1 MIEGALMLSLR
12 YDRQL
17 RISGWDQE
25 KISKL
30 KVGVIGGDYG
40 AYYTLL
46 PLVSMGVGERGE
58 IRILSSTVKRDILL
72 DQKINIG
79 VDLIGLLSKVNPL
92 LKNKIRYFR
101 VDLIRDELSIFLNDL
116 DLIIDTTNNPASKVV
131 AFKYAR
137 NNEIKYIS
145 FSIAPCY
152 GRMIVIWDY
161 SELTNDKISLD
172 FFLPEFKLF
181 HQEEIM
187 SILFGGLAVGTLS
200 NYASNKKQSNEEVIY
215 NLIDTN
221 RRKKLYFSDPP
232 SIVLKYKYKKPS
244 NFDFSKNSVIMIG
257 AGALGNPVA
266 IAMAKARIGELII
279 IDYDTI
285 EETNLNRQYCYY
297 DSVNLNKAEVLAK
310 KVRIMSNGET
320 KAIPIKKKF
329 TLKEAREGSLRD
341 LFKKTD
347 LILVL
352 VDNFDARADAADLAE
367 ELNKPLIS
375 AGTSPFV
382 GQLAV
387 YIPGKTR
394 NLNEVLRYRD
404 FAARTD
410 RVRCIEV
417 HEPSVVTT
425 NQIIGALVALESL
438 KVLKQDIYGSLAT
451 RPIIYYSYIKGRF
464 EL

>member
-1 MIEGALMLSLR
+1 MLSLR

-30 KVGVIGGDYG
+30 KVGVIGGSYG

-46 PLVSMGVGERGE
+46 PLVSMGVGEKGE
-58 IRILSSTVKRDILL
+58 IRILASDVKRDKLL

-79 VDLIGLLSKVNPL
+79 ADLIGLLSKINPL
-92 LKNKIRYFR
+92 LSNRISYFR

-116 DLIIDTTNNPASKVV
+116 DLIIDATNNPVSKVV
-131 AFKYAR
+131 SFKYAM

-145 FSIAPCY
+145 FSTAPCY

-161 SELTNDKISLD
+161 SNLSKDRISLD
-172 FFLPEFKLF
+172 FFLPEFKLL

-187 SILFGGLAVGTLS
+187 SILFGGLASATLS
-200 NYASNKKQSNEEVIY
+200 NYASNRKQSNEEVIY
-215 NLIDTN
+215 NLINID
-221 RRKKLYFSDPP
+221 RRKAPQFSDPQ
-232 SIVLKYKYKKPS
+232 SIALKYKYKDPS
-244 NFDFSKNSVIMIG
+244 NVDFSKNSVIMIG

-266 IAMAKARIGELII
+266 IAMAKMHVGELVI
-279 IDYDTI
+279 IDYDVI

-310 KVRIMSNGET
+310 KVRVMSGGET

-329 TLKEAREGSLRD
+329 TLKDAREGSLREI
-341 LFKKTD
+341 FKKAD

-375 AGTSPFV
+375 AGTSPFT
-382 GQLAV
+382 GHIAV

-394 NLNEVLRYRD
+394 NLNDVMRYRD
-404 FAARTD
+404 HASRTD
-410 RVRCIEV
+410 RLRCIEV

-425 NQIIGALVALESL
+425 NQVIGALVALESL
-438 KVLKQDIYGSLAT
+438 KILKPSIYGDPVT
-451 RPIIYYSYIKGRF
+451 RPITYYSYIRGRF